1 MIYFIKFEIS
11 NQPPYRLFS
20 HLNYRESQRAQ
31 LYGHFAPFFS
41 FYNFNN
47 VRIVTNKIFKN
58 TFKIKKLF
66 LFFLRPKDIKKVLME
81 GNGRE
86 NKKMVPT
93 LTTLP

>member
-1 MIYFIKFEIS
+1 MIYFIKFKIS
-11 NQPPYRLFS
+11 NIGVSAVLPLELQGT
-20 HLNYRESQRAQ
+20 QRAQ
-31 LYGHFAPFFS
+31 LYGHVAPFFLS

-47 VRIVTNKIFKN
+47 VRIITNKIFK
-58 TFKIKKLF
+58 KYVQDKRIVSL
-66 LFFLRPKDIKKVLME
+66 FLRPKDIKKVLME